1 MMSDRKAELERKKAK
16 LQAIREEKERRRRE
30 KEQKDVRLYMI
41 VEEATVRAAG
51 ADKDHR
57 KEIDAMLSSLGMAPV
72 SDVLSSLS
80 SMNSLTPEQSAN
92 ATPDASLQ
100 PSSINSTQSTG
111 RRKPRELT
119 IVSVANTNIPPKE
132 PVVYSK
138 QTQTVQTTH
147 TSHDAFSK
155 NVSKI
160 PHRSC
165 ALFNLTD
172 LAALLNAHS
181 LVFATQLVKST
192 HIGHKDCPNLLPNT
206 RSTPPVQ
213 QQHQLTLAPQA
224 TLRLTGGVPGKT
236 FHLIVAVTYIP
247 ISLVSQDI
255 ICELFDFETL
265 IGLSVESYDF
275 SWFSVSL
282 GSDLGLASL
291 SSLFTMIN
299 YMRKTI
305 GQQISLVK
313 DMSFLS
319 LFTTVLTFDDSQAE
333 DEENSLPHLDSF
345 QSKLPPGILP
355 HGLPQ
360 VKEVQPAVTQVEQE
374 KEKEKPKKEVREFS
388 EEEKQMIILSE
399 DFQRFLDRTSR
410 IVERALGESID
421 IYTDYTGTMDG
432 EDGLDEKSH
441 QQLWLN
447 RSFFCERWSRNRCVT
462 SMDWSPQFPELL
474 AASYNNNDDTPNDP
488 DGVCL
493 VWNTKFKKAT
503 PEFIFHCQSPVMS
516 TTFAKFHPNLIL
528 GGTYSGQIV
537 LWDNRVQKRTPVQRT
552 PLSASAHTHPVYCLT
567 VVGTQNAHNLI
578 SISTDGKLCSWSLD
592 MLSQPQETL
601 ILYLKQSKTIAATCL
616 AFPHGDVNNFVVG
629 SEDGTVYGDCRHG
642 TKAGVVEMFEGHQGP
657 VTGISTHAVQGG
669 IDFSHLFLTSSI
681 DWTIKLW
688 SLKEMKPLYSFEH
701 NGDYVY
707 DVAWSPTHPAL
718 FAAVDDSG
726 RLDLWNLN
734 QDTEVPAASV
744 IVDGNPALNRVS
756 WTPSGLHVT
765 VGDDTGKIWVYDV
778 AEHLAYPRS
787 DEWNKFLYTQQ
798 DLKNNKADEE
808 LDRLNLSSGPSSLTS
823 LTSISSCPLR

>member
-30 KEQKDVRLYMI
+30 KEQKDV
-41 VEEATVRAAG
+41 EEATVRAAG

-57 KEIDAMLSSLGMAPV
+57 KELDAMLSSLGVAPV

-100 PSSINSTQSTG
+100 PSSINSAQSSA
-111 RRKPRELT
+111 RKKNRELT
-119 IVSVANTNIPPKE
+119 IVSVAHTNIPPKE
-132 PVVYSK
+132 PVVYTK
-138 QTQTVQTTH
+138 QTQTIQTSH
-147 TSHDAFSK
+147 TSHDA
-155 NVSKI
+155 
-160 PHRSC
+160 H
-165 ALFNLTD
+165 A
-172 LAALLNAHS
+172 
-181 LVFATQLVKST
+181 
-192 HIGHKDCPNLLPNT
+192 
-206 RSTPPVQ
+206 
-213 QQHQLTLAPQA
+213 
-224 TLRLTGGVPGKT
+224 
-236 FHLIVAVTYIP
+236 
-247 ISLVSQDI
+247 
-255 ICELFDFETL
+255 FD
-265 IGLSVESYDF
+265 Y
-275 SWFSVSL
+275 
-282 GSDLGLASL
+282 
-291 SSLFTMIN
+291 
-299 YMRKTI
+299 Y
-305 GQQISLVK
+305 
-313 DMSFLS
+313 
-319 LFTTVLTFDDSQAE
+319 VLTFDDGQAE
-333 DEENSLPHLDSF
+333 DEENSLPHMDGF

-374 KEKEKPKKEVREFS
+374 KEKEKPKEVQELS

-410 IVERALGESID
+410 IVERALGESVN
-421 IYTDYTGTMDG
+421 IYSDYTGTMDG
-432 EDGLDEKSH
+432 EDGMDEKSH
-441 QQLWLN
+441 QRLWLN
-447 RSFFCERWSRNRCVT
+447 RWFFCDRWSRNRCVT

-493 VWNTKFKKAT
+493 VWNTKFKKTT

-516 TTFAKFHPNLIL
+516 TTFARFHPNLIL

-537 LWDNRVQKRTPVQRT
+537 LWDNRVQKRTPIQRT
-552 PLSASAHTHPVYCLT
+552 PLSASAHTHPVYCLN
-567 VVGTQNAHNLI
+567 VVGAQNAHNLI

-601 ILYLKQSKTIAATCL
+601 ELHTKQSKAIAATCL
-616 AFPHGDVNNFVVG
+616 AFPYGDVNNFVVG
-629 SEDGTVYGDCRHG
+629 SEEGTVYSACRHG
-642 TKAGVVEMFEGHQGP
+642 TKAGVLDSYEGHQGP
-657 VTGISTHAVQGG
+657 VTGISAHAVQGG

-688 SLKEMKPLYSFEH
+688 SLKESKPLYSFEH

-734 QDTEVPAASV
+734 QDTEVPTASIV
-744 IVDGNPALNRVS
+744 INGNPALNRVS

-778 AEHLAYPRS
+778 AEHLAHPRI

-798 DLKNNKADEE
+798 ELKHNKADEE
-808 LDRLNLSSGPSSLTS
+808 LHKLNLREPTS
-823 LTSISSCPLR
+823 LTSIPPLLATCPLR

>member
-30 KEQKDVRLYMI
+30 KEQKDV
-41 VEEATVRAAG
+41 EEAIVRVG
-51 ADKDHR
+51 TGTEKDQQ
-57 KEIDAMLSSLGMAPV
+57 KEIDALLCGLNIAPV
-72 SDVLSSLS
+72 SDVLSNLS
-80 SMNSLTPEQSAN
+80 SMSSLTPEQSAN

-100 PSSINSTQSTG
+100 PSSINSAQSAS
-111 RRKPRELT
+111 RKKNRELT
-119 IVSVANTNIPPKE
+119 VVSVAHTNIPPKE

-138 QTQTVQTTH
+138 QTQTIQTTH
-147 TSHDAFSK
+147 TSHDA
-155 NVSKI
+155 
-160 PHRSC
+160 H
-165 ALFNLTD
+165 A
-172 LAALLNAHS
+172 
-181 LVFATQLVKST
+181 
-192 HIGHKDCPNLLPNT
+192 
-206 RSTPPVQ
+206 
-213 QQHQLTLAPQA
+213 
-224 TLRLTGGVPGKT
+224 
-236 FHLIVAVTYIP
+236 
-247 ISLVSQDI
+247 
-255 ICELFDFETL
+255 FD
-265 IGLSVESYDF
+265 Y
-275 SWFSVSL
+275 
-282 GSDLGLASL
+282 
-291 SSLFTMIN
+291 
-299 YMRKTI
+299 Y
-305 GQQISLVK
+305 
-313 DMSFLS
+313 
-319 LFTTVLTFDDSQAE
+319 VLTFDDGQAE
-333 DEENSLPHLDSF
+333 DEENSLPHMDGF

-374 KEKEKPKKEVREFS
+374 KEKEKPKKEVRELS

-410 IVERALGESID
+410 IVERALGESVD

-432 EDGLDEKSH
+432 EDGMDEKSH
-441 QQLWLN
+441 QRLWLN
-447 RSFFCERWSRNRCVT
+447 RSFICERWSRNRCVT

-493 VWNTKFKKAT
+493 IWNTKFKKTT

-516 TTFAKFHPNLIL
+516 TTFARFHPNLIL

-537 LWDNRVQKRTPVQRT
+537 LWDNRVQKRTPIQRT
-552 PLSASAHTHPVYCLT
+552 PLSATAHTHPVYCLN

-592 MLSQPQETL
+592 MLSQPQEALELHT
-601 ILYLKQSKTIAATCL
+601 KQSKAIAATCL
-616 AFPHGDVNNFVVG
+616 AFPHGDVNNFVMG
-629 SEDGTVYGDCRHG
+629 SEDGTVYSACRHG
-642 TKAGVVEMFEGHQGP
+642 SRAGLTETYEGHQGP
-657 VTGISTHAVQGG
+657 VTGISAHAVQGG
-669 IDFSHLFLTSSI
+669 IDFSHLFLTSSL

-688 SLKEMKPLYSFEH
+688 SLKENKPLYSFEH

-734 QDTEVPAASV
+734 QDTEVPTASV
-744 IVDGNPALNRVS
+744 VVDGSPALNRVS

-778 AEHLAYPRS
+778 AEHLAHPRI

-808 LDRLNLSSGPSSLTS
+808 LDKLNLSSGPSSLTS
-823 LTSISSCPLR
+823 MTSISSIPLR

>member
-30 KEQKDVRLYMI
+30 KEQKDV
-41 VEEATVRAAG
+41 EEATVRAAG
-51 ADKDHR
+51 TDKDQR
-57 KEIDAMLSSLGMAPV
+57 KELDAMLSSLGVAPV

-80 SMNSLTPEQSAN
+80 SMSSLTPEQSAN

-100 PSSINSTQSTG
+100 PSSINSAQSAG
-111 RRKPRELT
+111 RRRNRELT
-119 IVSVANTNIPPKE
+119 VVSVAHTNIPPKE

-138 QTQTVQTTH
+138 QTQTIQTTH
-147 TSHDAFSK
+147 TSHDGLSTSSSAYTIYS
-155 NVSKI
+155 
-160 PHRSC
+160 SC
-165 ALFNLTD
+165 STTTPT
-172 LAALLNAHS
+172 HS
-181 LVFATQLVKST
+181 CSA
-192 HIGHKDCPNLLPNT
+192 G
-206 RSTPPVQ
+206 
-213 QQHQLTLAPQA
+213 
-224 TLRLTGGVPGKT
+224 
-236 FHLIVAVTYIP
+236 Y
-247 ISLVSQDI
+247 
-255 ICELFDFETL
+255 FETDWWRPRKGGSAPNYL
-265 IGLSVESYDF
+265 SHAFDYYDEYNLNPGLEWEDEF
-275 SWFSVSL
+275 
-282 GSDLGLASL
+282 
-291 SSLFTMIN
+291 
-299 YMRKTI
+299 
-305 GQQISLVK
+305 
-313 DMSFLS
+313 
-319 LFTTVLTFDDSQAE
+319 TVLTFDDGQAE
-333 DEENSLPHLDSF
+333 DEENSLPHMDGF

-374 KEKEKPKKEVREFS
+374 KEKEKPKKEVRELS

-410 IVERALGESID
+410 IVERALGESVD

-432 EDGLDEKSH
+432 EDGMDEKSH
-441 QQLWLN
+441 QRLWLN
-447 RSFFCERWSRNRCVT
+447 RSFICERWSRNRCVT

-493 VWNTKFKKAT
+493 IWNTKFKKTT

-516 TTFAKFHPNLIL
+516 TTFARFHPNLIL

-537 LWDNRVQKRTPVQRT
+537 LWDNRVQKRTPIQRT
-552 PLSASAHTHPVYCLT
+552 PLSATAHTHPVYCLS

-592 MLSQPQETL
+592 MLSQPQEALELHT
-601 ILYLKQSKTIAATCL
+601 KQSKAIAATCL
-616 AFPHGDVNNFVVG
+616 AFPYGDVNNFVMG
-629 SEDGTVYGDCRHG
+629 SEDGTVYSACRHG
-642 TKAGVVEMFEGHQGP
+642 SRAGLTETYEGHQGP
-657 VTGISTHAVQGG
+657 VTGISAQAVQGG
-669 IDFSHLFLTSSI
+669 IDFSHLFLTSSL

-688 SLKEMKPLYSFEH
+688 SLKENKPLYSFEH

-718 FAAVDDSG
+718 FASVDDSG

-734 QDTEVPAASV
+734 QDTEVPTASV
-744 IVDGNPALNRVS
+744 IIDGCPALNRVS

-778 AEHLAYPRS
+778 AEHLAHPRI

-808 LDRLNLSSGPSSLTS
+808 LDKLNLSSGPSSLTS
-823 LTSISSCPLR
+823 MTSISSVPLR

>member
-30 KEQKDVRLYMI
+30 KEQKDI
-41 VEEATVRAAG
+41 EEATVRAAG
-51 ADKDHR
+51 TDKDHR
-57 KEIDAMLSSLGMAPV
+57 KELDAMLSSLGVAPV

-100 PSSINSTQSTG
+100 PSSINSAQSAG
-111 RRKPRELT
+111 RKKNRELT
-119 IVSVANTNIPPKE
+119 IVSVAHTNIPPKE

-138 QTQTVQTTH
+138 QTQTIQTTH
-147 TSHDAFSK
+147 TSHDDEY
-155 NVSKI
+155 
-160 PHRSC
+160 
-165 ALFNLTD
+165 NL
-172 LAALLNAHS
+172 N
-181 LVFATQLVKST
+181 
-192 HIGHKDCPNLLPNT
+192 
-206 RSTPPVQ
+206 
-213 QQHQLTLAPQA
+213 
-224 TLRLTGGVPGKT
+224 PG
-236 FHLIVAVTYIP
+236 LEWE
-247 ISLVSQDI
+247 D
-255 ICELFDFETL
+255 E
-265 IGLSVESYDF
+265 
-275 SWFSVSL
+275 
-282 GSDLGLASL
+282 
-291 SSLFTMIN
+291 FT
-299 YMRKTI
+299 
-305 GQQISLVK
+305 
-313 DMSFLS
+313 
-319 LFTTVLTFDDSQAE
+319 AE
-333 DEENSLPHLDSF
+333 DEENSLPHMDGF

-374 KEKEKPKKEVREFS
+374 KEKEKPKEVRELS

-410 IVERALGESID
+410 IVERALGESVD

-432 EDGLDEKSH
+432 EDGMDEKSH
-441 QQLWLN
+441 QRLWLN
-447 RSFFCERWSRNRCVT
+447 RSFFCDRWSRNRCVT

-474 AASYNNNDDTPNDP
+474 AASYNNNDDIPNDP

-493 VWNTKFKKAT
+493 VWNTKFKKTT

-516 TTFAKFHPNLIL
+516 TTFARFHPNLIL

-537 LWDNRVQKRTPVQRT
+537 LWDNRVQKRSPIQRT
-552 PLSASAHTHPVYCLT
+552 PLSASAHTHPVYCLNI
-567 VVGTQNAHNLI
+567 VGAQNAHNLI
-578 SISTDGKLCSWSLD
+578 SISTDGKLCSWSLE
-592 MLSQPQETL
+592 MLSQPLETL
-601 ILYLKQSKTIAATCL
+601 ELHTKQSKPIAATCL
-616 AFPHGDVNNFVVG
+616 AFPYGDVNNFVVG
-629 SEDGTVYGDCRHG
+629 SEDGTVYSACRHG
-642 TKAGVVEMFEGHQGP
+642 TKAGVLETYEGHQGP
-657 VTGISTHAVQGG
+657 VTGISAHAVQGG

-688 SLKEMKPLYSFEH
+688 SLKENKPLYSFEH

-734 QDTEVPAASV
+734 QDTEVPTASV
-744 IVDGNPALNRVS
+744 LIDGCPALNRVS

-778 AEHLAYPRS
+778 AEHLAHPRI

-798 DLKNNKADEE
+798 ELKHNKADEE
-808 LDRLNLSSGPSSLTS
+808 LHKLNLREPAS
-823 LTSISSCPLR
+823 LTSIHPLLTTGPLR

>member
-1 MMSDRKAELERKKAK
+1 MAGVSFGGCMQFPTIKMMSDRKAELERKKAK

-30 KEQKDVRLYMI
+30 KEQKD

-147 TSHDAFSK
+147 TSHDAHAFDYYDEY
-155 NVSKI
+155 
-160 PHRSC
+160 
-165 ALFNLTD
+165 NL
-172 LAALLNAHS
+172 N
-181 LVFATQLVKST
+181 
-192 HIGHKDCPNLLPNT
+192 
-206 RSTPPVQ
+206 
-213 QQHQLTLAPQA
+213 
-224 TLRLTGGVPGKT
+224 PG
-236 FHLIVAVTYIP
+236 LEWE
-247 ISLVSQDI
+247 D
-255 ICELFDFETL
+255 E
-265 IGLSVESYDF
+265 
-275 SWFSVSL
+275 
-282 GSDLGLASL
+282 
-291 SSLFTMIN
+291 FT
-299 YMRKTI
+299 
-305 GQQISLVK
+305 
-313 DMSFLS
+313 
-319 LFTTVLTFDDSQAE
+319 AE

-399 DFQRFLDRTSR
+399 DFKRFLDCTSR

-493 VWNTKFKKAT
+493 VWNTKFKKST

-601 ILYLKQSKTIAATCL
+601 NLLLKQSKTIAATCL

-642 TKAGVVEMFEGHQGP
+642 RKSAVVEIFYEGHQGP

-688 SLKEMKPLYSFEH
+688 SLKELKPLYSFEH

-808 LDRLNLSSGPSSLTS
+808 LDRLNLNSGPSSLTS

>member
-30 KEQKDVRLYMI
+30 KEQKDV
-41 VEEATVRAAG
+41 EEATVRAAG

-57 KEIDAMLSSLGMAPV
+57 KELDAMLSSLGVAPV

-80 SMNSLTPEQSAN
+80 SMNSLTPEQSTN

-100 PSSINSTQSTG
+100 PSSISSAQSSAG
-111 RRKPRELT
+111 RKKNRELT
-119 IVSVANTNIPPKE
+119 IVSVAHTNIPPKE
-132 PVVYSK
+132 PVVYNK
-138 QTQTVQTTH
+138 QTQTIQTTH
-147 TSHDAFSK
+147 TSHDGYFEIDWWRPRKAHAFDYYDEY
-155 NVSKI
+155 
-160 PHRSC
+160 
-165 ALFNLTD
+165 NL
-172 LAALLNAHS
+172 N
-181 LVFATQLVKST
+181 
-192 HIGHKDCPNLLPNT
+192 
-206 RSTPPVQ
+206 
-213 QQHQLTLAPQA
+213 
-224 TLRLTGGVPGKT
+224 PGLEWEDE
-236 FHLIVAVTYIP
+236 F
-247 ISLVSQDI
+247 
-255 ICELFDFETL
+255 
-265 IGLSVESYDF
+265 
-275 SWFSVSL
+275 
-282 GSDLGLASL
+282 
-291 SSLFTMIN
+291 
-299 YMRKTI
+299 
-305 GQQISLVK
+305 
-313 DMSFLS
+313 
-319 LFTTVLTFDDSQAE
+319 TVLTFDDGQAE
-333 DEENSLPHLDSF
+333 DEENSLPHMDGF

-374 KEKEKPKKEVREFS
+374 KEKEKPKEVRELS

-410 IVERALGESID
+410 IVERALGESVN
-421 IYTDYTGTMDG
+421 IYTDYTGTIDD
-432 EDGLDEKSH
+432 EDGMDEKNH
-441 QQLWLN
+441 QRLWLN

-474 AASYNNNDDTPNDP
+474 AASYNNNNDTPNDP

-493 VWNTKFKKAT
+493 VWNTKFKKTT
-503 PEFIFHCQSPVMS
+503 PEFIFHCQSPVLS

-537 LWDNRVQKRTPVQRT
+537 LWDNRVQKRTPIQRT
-552 PLSASAHTHPVYCLT
+552 PLSASAHTHPVYCLS
-567 VVGTQNAHNLI
+567 VVGAQNAHNLI

-592 MLSQPQETL
+592 MLSQPQE
-601 ILYLKQSKTIAATCL
+601 ILELHTKQSKPIAVTCL
-616 AFPHGDVNNFVVG
+616 AFTHGDVNNFVVG
-629 SEDGTVYGDCRHG
+629 SEDGTVYSPCRHG
-642 TKAGVVEMFEGHQGP
+642 TKAGVLETYEGHQGP
-657 VTGISTHAVQGG
+657 VTGISAHAVQGG

-688 SLKEMKPLYSFEH
+688 NLKENKPLYSFEH

-734 QDTEVPAASV
+734 QDTEVPTASV
-744 IVDGNPALNRVS
+744 MIDGCPALNRVS

-778 AEHLAYPRS
+778 AEHLAHPRI

-798 DLKNNKADEE
+798 ELKNNKADED
-808 LDRLNLSSGPSSLTS
+808 LHKLNLREPGSLSSIPPLLGV
-823 LTSISSCPLR
+823 CPLR

>member
-30 KEQKDVRLYMI
+30 KEQKDV
-41 VEEATVRAAG
+41 EEATVRAAG

-57 KEIDAMLSSLGMAPV
+57 KELDAMLSSLGVAPV

-80 SMNSLTPEQSAN
+80 SMNSLTPEQSTN

-100 PSSINSTQSTG
+100 PSSISSAQSSAG
-111 RRKPRELT
+111 RKKNRELT
-119 IVSVANTNIPPKE
+119 IVSVAHTNIPPKE
-132 PVVYSK
+132 PVVYNK
-138 QTQTVQTTH
+138 QTQTIQTTH
-147 TSHDAFSK
+147 TSHDAHAFDYYDEY
-155 NVSKI
+155 
-160 PHRSC
+160 
-165 ALFNLTD
+165 NL
-172 LAALLNAHS
+172 N
-181 LVFATQLVKST
+181 
-192 HIGHKDCPNLLPNT
+192 
-206 RSTPPVQ
+206 
-213 QQHQLTLAPQA
+213 
-224 TLRLTGGVPGKT
+224 PG
-236 FHLIVAVTYIP
+236 LEWE
-247 ISLVSQDI
+247 D
-255 ICELFDFETL
+255 E
-265 IGLSVESYDF
+265 
-275 SWFSVSL
+275 
-282 GSDLGLASL
+282 
-291 SSLFTMIN
+291 FT
-299 YMRKTI
+299 
-305 GQQISLVK
+305 
-313 DMSFLS
+313 
-319 LFTTVLTFDDSQAE
+319 AE
-333 DEENSLPHLDSF
+333 DEENSLPHMDGF

-374 KEKEKPKKEVREFS
+374 KEKEKPKEVRELS

-410 IVERALGESID
+410 IVERALGESVN
-421 IYTDYTGTMDG
+421 IYTDYTGTIDD
-432 EDGLDEKSH
+432 EDGMDEKNH
-441 QQLWLN
+441 QRLWLN

-474 AASYNNNDDTPNDP
+474 AASYNNNNDTPNDP

-493 VWNTKFKKAT
+493 VWNTKFKKTT
-503 PEFIFHCQSPVMS
+503 PEFIFHCQSPVLS

-537 LWDNRVQKRTPVQRT
+537 LWDNRVQKRTPIQRT
-552 PLSASAHTHPVYCLT
+552 PLSASAHTHPVYCLS
-567 VVGTQNAHNLI
+567 VVGAQNAHNLI

-592 MLSQPQETL
+592 MLSQPQE
-601 ILYLKQSKTIAATCL
+601 ILELHTKQSKPIAVTCL
-616 AFPHGDVNNFVVG
+616 AFTHGDVNNFVVG
-629 SEDGTVYGDCRHG
+629 SEDGTVYSPCRHG
-642 TKAGVVEMFEGHQGP
+642 TKAGVLETYEGHQGP
-657 VTGISTHAVQGG
+657 VTGISAHAVQGG

-688 SLKEMKPLYSFEH
+688 NLKENKPLYSFEH

-734 QDTEVPAASV
+734 QDTEVPTASV
-744 IVDGNPALNRVS
+744 MIDGCPALNRVS

-778 AEHLAYPRS
+778 AEHLAHPRI

-798 DLKNNKADEE
+798 ELKNNKADED
-808 LDRLNLSSGPSSLTS
+808 LHKLNLREPGSLSSIPPLLGV
-823 LTSISSCPLR
+823 CPLR

>member
-30 KEQKDVRLYMI
+30 KEQKDV
-41 VEEATVRAAG
+41 EEATVRAAG

-57 KEIDAMLSSLGMAPV
+57 KELDAMLSSLGVAPV

-100 PSSINSTQSTG
+100 PSSINSAQSISA
-111 RRKPRELT
+111 RKKNRELT
-119 IVSVANTNIPPKE
+119 IVSVAHTNIPPKE
-132 PVVYSK
+132 PVVYTK
-138 QTQTVQTTH
+138 QTQTIQTSH
-147 TSHDAFSK
+147 TSHDA
-155 NVSKI
+155 
-160 PHRSC
+160 H
-165 ALFNLTD
+165 A
-172 LAALLNAHS
+172 
-181 LVFATQLVKST
+181 
-192 HIGHKDCPNLLPNT
+192 
-206 RSTPPVQ
+206 
-213 QQHQLTLAPQA
+213 
-224 TLRLTGGVPGKT
+224 
-236 FHLIVAVTYIP
+236 
-247 ISLVSQDI
+247 
-255 ICELFDFETL
+255 FD
-265 IGLSVESYDF
+265 Y
-275 SWFSVSL
+275 
-282 GSDLGLASL
+282 
-291 SSLFTMIN
+291 
-299 YMRKTI
+299 Y
-305 GQQISLVK
+305 
-313 DMSFLS
+313 
-319 LFTTVLTFDDSQAE
+319 VLTFDDGQAE
-333 DEENSLPHLDSF
+333 DEENSLPHMDGF

-374 KEKEKPKKEVREFS
+374 KEKEKPKEVQELS

-410 IVERALGESID
+410 IVERALGESVN
-421 IYTDYTGTMDG
+421 IYSDYTGTMDG
-432 EDGLDEKSH
+432 EDGMDEKNH
-441 QQLWLN
+441 QRLWLN
-447 RSFFCERWSRNRCVT
+447 RWFFCDRWSRNRCVT

-493 VWNTKFKKAT
+493 VWNTKFKKTT

-516 TTFAKFHPNLIL
+516 TTFARFHPNLIL

-537 LWDNRVQKRTPVQRT
+537 LWDNRVQKRTPIQRT
-552 PLSASAHTHPVYCLT
+552 PLSASAHTHPVYCLN
-567 VVGTQNAHNLI
+567 VVGAQNAHNLI

-601 ILYLKQSKTIAATCL
+601 DLHTKQSKAIAATCL

-629 SEDGTVYGDCRHG
+629 SEEGTVYSACRHG
-642 TKAGVVEMFEGHQGP
+642 TKAGVLETYEGHQGP
-657 VTGISTHAVQGG
+657 VTGISAHAVQGG

-688 SLKEMKPLYSFEH
+688 SLKESKPLYSFEH

-734 QDTEVPAASV
+734 QDTEVPTASIV
-744 IVDGNPALNRVS
+744 INGCPALNRVS

-765 VGDDTGKIWVYDV
+765 VGDDSGKIWVYDV
-778 AEHLAYPRS
+778 AEHLAHPRI

-798 DLKNNKADEE
+798 ELKHNKADEE
-808 LDRLNLSSGPSSLTS
+808 LHKLNLREPTS
-823 LTSISSCPLR
+823 LTSIPPLLTTCPLR